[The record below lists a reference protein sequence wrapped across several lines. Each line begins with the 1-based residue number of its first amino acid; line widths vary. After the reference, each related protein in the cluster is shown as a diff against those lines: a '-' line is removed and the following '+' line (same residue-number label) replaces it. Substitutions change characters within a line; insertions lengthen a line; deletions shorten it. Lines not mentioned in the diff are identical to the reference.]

1 MTIEKLLENLR
12 NQLNSIN
19 SAIYA
24 IEEIQRNE
32 QHSVKRARIISSIKK
47 ERRVH
52 RKKPY
57 IPTPPKSYNGKHWM
71 QLPENRKKM
80 LTQVKLMQS
89 ANERNKK

>member
-1 MTIEKLLENLR
+1 MTIERLLENLK
-12 NQLNSIN
+12 NQLNSIS
-19 SAIYA
+19 SAIHA

-32 QHSVKRARIISSIKK
+32 QHSVKRARIISSIRREKK
-47 ERRVH
+47 
-52 RKKPY
+52 KKQY
-57 IPTPPKSYNGKHWM
+57 IPIAPKSYNGKHWM